1 MLRFLRK
8 YSTST
13 AIKILYGVLAALFI
27 LWGVGAIGGERR
39 QDVAVVRGQVISRRD
54 LERAT
59 EALTRRYE
67 QLLRGSSV
75 NLLHSL
81 NLRGQAL
88 DLLIERALL
97 RHEAARLGIA
107 VTDHDV
113 VDAMPQMPELQ
124 ENGRYDPSRVD
135 LIKRSERVPGEFA
148 DAVRQDLQQ
157 QRLVAIVT
165 DGVGVSDGELEER
178 YRFDHEKANLAF
190 VRSAAADL
198 AATITLSDEEL
209 QKYLDEHA
217 DSYRVPARVRARYV
231 AYRPADFLSQ
241 VEVKDDDVA
250 EYYALHKEDKF
261 TEPEQVRARHILIK
275 AAADA
280 GADAKAAARNKAEE
294 LLAKVKAGADFA
306 ALAKES
312 SQDPGSGAKGGDLGL
327 FPRGRMTPAFE
338 EAAFA
343 LQAGGVSDV
352 VETPFGFHVIK
363 VEEHRPGGVKP
374 LEAVHD
380 EIADGLKQE
389 RSLALARKQA
399 EEDRRKIA
407 RGTPFAEALAGRTIE
422 ETPPFAKGAEVPG
435 VERAPGF
442 AESAFALREGEVSD
456 LIESPDAIY
465 LLAPFAYSEAHAP
478 PLDEVRERLAADAR
492 RERGEAAARERGE
505 KLLARAKEIGLD
517 QAAAEADVRVE
528 ETGPFERVD
537 AIPTLGRLA
546 DLTADAFSLTP
557 EAPLAPKVYRTGG
570 DAIVAALR
578 ARTPAD
584 MAGFEGARDKLR
596 ETLLKQKHA
605 AVWTAYVDHLKGRA
619 QREGAL
625 DVHNDLLAP
634 G

>member
-8 YSTST
+8 YSSSIG
-13 AIKILYGVLAALFI
+13 IKVLYGVLALLFI
-27 LWGVGAIGGERR
+27 GWGVGAIGGERR
-39 QDVAVVRGQVISRRD
+39 QDVAVVHGQAISRRD
-54 LERAT
+54 LEQAT
-59 EALTRRYE
+59 AALSRQYE
-67 QLLRGSSV
+67 QLLRGRAD
-75 NLLHSL
+75 LLRGL
-81 NLRGQAL
+81 NLSGQAL
-88 DLLIERALL
+88 DQLIEQALL
-97 RHEAARLGIA
+97 RHEAARLGIN
-107 VTDHDV
+107 VTDGDLL
-113 VDAMPQMPELQ
+113 DAITRLPELQ
-124 ENGRYDPSRVD
+124 QNGRFDRSR
-135 LIKRSERVPGEFA
+135 LEAYLRGERVPGEFE
-148 DAVRQDLQQ
+148 DSIRQSLLK
-157 QRLVAIVT
+157 QRLEALVT
-165 DGVGVSDGELEER
+165 DGVGVSDGELDER

-190 VRSAAADL
+190 VRSTAADL

-241 VEVKDDDVA
+241 AEVKDDDVA

-275 AAADA
+275 VAADA
-280 GADAKAAARNKAEE
+280 GADAKAAARKKAEE

-312 SQDPGSGAKGGDLGL
+312 SEDPGSAAKGGDLGL
-327 FPRGRMTPAFE
+327 FLRGRMTPAFE

-380 EIADGLKQE
+380 EIADSLKQQ

-492 RERGEAAARERGE
+492 RERGE

-517 QAAAEADVRVE
+517 QAAAEAGVRVE

-546 DLTADAFSLTP
+546 DLTADAFTLTP

-570 DAIVAALR
+570 DAVVAALR

-584 MAGFEGARDKLR
+584 MAGFEGAKEKLR
-596 ETLLKQKHA
+596 ETLQRQKHE
-605 AVWTAYVDHLKGRA
+605 AVLTAYMSYLKERA

-625 DVHNDLLAP
+625 DVHGDALP
-634 G
+634 RG

>member
-8 YSTST
+8 YSSS
-13 AIKILYGVLAALFI
+13 IGVKILYGLLAALFI
-27 LWGVGAIGGERR
+27 LWMGGGIGGERR
-39 QDVAVVRGQVISRRD
+39 QDVAVVYGQVINHRD
-54 LERAT
+54 VEQAT
-59 EALTRRYE
+59 VALTRQYE
-67 QLLRGSSV
+67 QMLRGSRSAD
-75 NLLHSL
+75 LLRSL
-81 NLRGQAL
+81 NLSGQAL
-88 DLLIERALL
+88 DQLIEQALL

-107 VTDHDV
+107 VTNAEIDETV
-113 VDAMPQMPELQ
+113 KRMPELQ
-124 ENGRYDPSRVD
+124 QNGRFDRSRVEAIVQAGQGPAFED
-135 LIKRSERVPGEFA
+135 SI
-148 DAVRQDLQQ
+148 RQSLLK
-157 QRLVAIVT
+157 QRLEALVI
-165 DGVGVSDGELEER
+165 DGVGVSDGELDER

-190 VRSAAADL
+190 VRSTAADL
-198 AATITLSDEEL
+198 AATITHSDEEL
-209 QKYLDEHA
+209 QKYPDEHA

-261 TEPEQVRARHILIK
+261 TESEQVRARHILIK

-380 EIADGLKQE
+380 EIADSLKQQ

-465 LLAPFAYSEAHAP
+465 LLAPFAHSEAHAP
-478 PLDEVRERLAADAR
+478 PLDEVRERVAADAR

-505 KLLARAKEIGLD
+505 KLLARAREIGLE
-517 QAAAEADVRVE
+517 QATAEAGVRVE
-528 ETGPFERVD
+528 ETGPFERGD
-537 AIPTLGRLA
+537 AIPKIGRVA
-546 DLTADAFSLTP
+546 ELTADAFALTP
-557 EAPLAPKVYRTGG
+557 EAPLAPKVYATGG

-584 MAGFEGARDKLR
+584 MAGFEDAKEKLR
-596 ETLLKQKHA
+596 EALLKQKRD
-605 AVWTAYVDHLKGRA
+605 AVLTAYLSYLKERA
-619 QREGAL
+619 QHEGAL
-625 DVHNDLLAP
+625 DVHGDALSR

>member
-13 AIKILYGVLAALFI
+13 AIKILYGVLAALFV

-54 LERAT
+54 LEQAT

-190 VRSAAADL
+190 VRSRAADL
-198 AATITLSDEEL
+198 AGTITLSDAEL

-217 DSYRVPARVRARYV
+217 DRYRVPARVRARYV
-231 AYRPADFLSQ
+231 AYRPADFLSE
-241 VEVKDDDVA
+241 VEVKDGEVA

-261 TEPEQVRARHILIK
+261 TEPEQVRARHILVK
-275 AAADA
+275 AD
-280 GADAKAAARNKAEE
+280 GDSSPDAKAAARKKAED

-306 ALAKES
+306 ALAKARSE
-312 SQDPGSGAKGGDLGL
+312 DPGSAANGGDLGL
-327 FPRGRMTPAFE
+327 FPRGRMAPPFE

-343 LQAGGVSDV
+343 LPAGGVSGV
-352 VETPFGFHVIK
+352 VETSFGFHVIK
-363 VEEHRPGGVKP
+363 IEEHRPGGVKP

-380 EIADGLKQE
+380 EIVDGLKQE
-389 RSLALARKQA
+389 RALELARKQA
-399 EEDRRKIA
+399 EGDRRKVA

-422 ETPPFAKGAEVPG
+422 ETPPFTNGPEVPG
-435 VERAPGF
+435 LGHVPRF
-442 AESAFALREGEVSD
+442 VESAFALREGEASD
-456 LIESPDAIY
+456 LIEAPGTIY
-465 LLAPFAYSEAHAP
+465 LLMPFGYSEAHTP
-478 PLDEVRERLAADAR
+478 PLDEVRERVAADAR
-492 RERGEAAARERGE
+492 RERSEAAARERAE
-505 KLLARAKEIGLD
+505 KLLARAREIGLD
-517 QAAAEADVRVE
+517 QAAAEAGVQVE
-528 ETGPFERVD
+528 ESGPFERREP
-537 AIPTLGRLA
+537 IPKIGSVPELS
-546 DLTADAFSLTP
+546 ADAFALTA
-557 EAPLAPKVYRTGG
+557 EAPLAPRAYTTGG

-605 AVWTAYVDHLKGRA
+605 AVWTAYVDHLKERA

-625 DVHNDLLAP
+625 DVHNDLLPP